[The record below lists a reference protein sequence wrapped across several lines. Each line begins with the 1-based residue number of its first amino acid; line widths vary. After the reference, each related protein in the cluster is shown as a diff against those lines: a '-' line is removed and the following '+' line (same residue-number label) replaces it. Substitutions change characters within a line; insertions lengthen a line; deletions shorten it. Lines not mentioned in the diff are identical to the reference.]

1 MKNKEELLKKFIK
14 SALRGYNLP
23 EKFSDVAV
31 DIYPSNYDEI
41 YCHITFLFDKPFS
54 GSDSDLMFNLSKIIL
69 QDIKVFFD
77 GINEIQ
83 NISTSN
89 STIDSY
95 NKSKWWYDERK
106 LKNDFF

>member
-1 MKNKEELLKKFIK
+1 MKNKEELLKKFVK
-14 SALRGYNLP
+14 SALRKYNLP

-31 DIYPSNYDEI
+31 DIYPSHYDEI

-54 GSDSDLMFNLSKIIL
+54 GSDSELMFDLSKLIL
-69 QDIKVFFD
+69 KDIKIFFD
-77 GINEIQ
+77 GMNSIK

>member
-41 YCHITFLFDKPFS
+41 YTHITFLFDKPFS
-54 GSDSDLMFNLSKIIL
+54 GSDSDLMFNLSKIII

-77 GINEIQ
+77 GINEIK
-83 NISTSN
+83 NISTSS